1 MPTIIRTG
9 DTRERERERE
19 NIKFFIYEG
28 KYARMF
34 FYIQPS
40 PKQGSTRVK
49 GLQERERG
57 REREREREREMPTSV
72 KGLQETDRQ
81 TDTER
86 DDQPLHKQRKLRL
99 HYVHNFYS
107 KRQCVN
113 ENVTRKPQE
122 VEEDWPPPFFFR
134 NIL

>member
-1 MPTIIRTG
+1 MLHAHAYYNKNRG
-9 DTRERERERE
+9 HQRERE

-34 FYIQPS
+34 FLHTALAQ
-40 PKQGSTRVK
+40 TRVYKSK
-49 GLQERERG
+49 GTTRN
-57 REREREREREMPTSV
+57 
-72 KGLQETDRQ
+72 RQ

-122 VEEDWPPPFFFR
+122 VEEDWPSLFFFR